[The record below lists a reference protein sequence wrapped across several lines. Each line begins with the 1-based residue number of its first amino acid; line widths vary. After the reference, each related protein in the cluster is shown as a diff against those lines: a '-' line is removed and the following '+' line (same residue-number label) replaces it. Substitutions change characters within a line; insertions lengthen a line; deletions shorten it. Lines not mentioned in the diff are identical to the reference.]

1 MTHPLVIRFTRY
13 ARRLARPVMDPHR
26 RYQNAKFIHALRVAV
41 GILLTIAFS
50 SIAQLPHAE
59 WSTIS
64 LIIVIGG
71 LQHHGNIRKRAAE
84 RALGTIIGAVYGL
97 LIIVQQSYFGLFPLT
112 YLLMAVGCGV
122 CAYYAIGK
130 GGYIALLSAVTLVIV
145 AGHGD
150 NQFDEGLWRAVNVF
164 IGIVVALLLSFALPL
179 YATYSWRF
187 KLADA
192 LRGCARVY
200 ERITL
205 REPISTEE
213 HLKEMAR
220 LGGALVQLRSLIP
233 SVSKEV
239 HMPVAKLEEIQRSL
253 RLAISCLEILSTAT
267 VDRTVEAPGT
277 VAAPSAGLRPAPNG
291 RISDTLYGMA
301 RALKL
306 GSARRLAPYA
316 RGPQDYAGSAASGT
330 VSAMLAQ
337 EVEQMR
343 ATLAG
348 TASRWAV

>member
-1 MTHPLVIRFTRY
+1 MRF
-13 ARRLARPVMDPHR
+13 ARRMVRPLMDPHR
-26 RYQNAKFIHALRVAV
+26 RYQYAKLIHAIRVAV
-41 GILLTIAFS
+41 GILLTIIFN
-50 SIAQLPHAE
+50 SIAQLPHGE

-97 LIIVQQSYFGLFPLT
+97 LIILQQSYLGLFPLT

-122 CAYYAIGK
+122 CAYHAIGK

-145 AGHGD
+145 AGHGE
-150 NQFDEGLWRAVNVF
+150 NQFDEGLWRAINVF

-192 LRGCARVY
+192 LRGSARVY

-205 REPISTEE
+205 QEPISNEE

-220 LGGALVQLRSLIP
+220 LGSALVQLRSMIP

-239 HMPVAKLEEIQRSL
+239 HMPVAKLESVQRSL
-253 RLAISCLEILSTAT
+253 RIVISCLEILSTAT
-267 VDRTVEAPGT
+267 VDRPVDAAGAP
-277 VAAPSAGLRPAPNG
+277 VVPPAGLRPASGG

-301 RALKL
+301 RALKS
-306 GSARRLAPYA
+306 GSVRRLAPYA
-316 RGPQDYAGSAASGT
+316 RGGPQDYAGLSGGGT
-330 VSAMLAQ
+330 VANMLAS
-337 EVEQMR
+337 EVEQIR

>member
-1 MTHPLVIRFTRY
+1 MRF
-13 ARRLARPVMDPHR
+13 ARRLSRPLMDPHR
-26 RYQNAKFIHALRVAV
+26 RYQNAKFIHATRVAL
-41 GILLTIAFS
+41 GILITIAFS

-84 RALGTIIGAVYGL
+84 RALGTIIGAIYGL
-97 LIIVQQSYFGLFPLT
+97 LIILQQSYFGLFALT

-122 CAYYAIGK
+122 CAYHAIGK
-130 GGYIALLSAVTLVIV
+130 GGYVALLSAVTLVIV

-150 NQFDEGLWRAVNVF
+150 NQFDEGLWRAINVF

-205 REPISTEE
+205 QEAISNED

-220 LGGALVQLRSLIP
+220 LGSDLVQLRSLIP

-239 HMPVAKLEEIQRSL
+239 HMPVAKLESVQRSL
-253 RLAISCLEILSTAT
+253 RIVISCLEILSTPT
-267 VDRTVEAPGT
+267 VDRPVDTSAGIA
-277 VAAPSAGLRPAPNG
+277 AAPPAGLRPASGG
-291 RISDTLYGMA
+291 RISDALYGMA
-301 RALKL
+301 RALKS

-316 RGPQDYAGSAASGT
+316 RGGPQDYAGLSAGGT
-330 VSAMLAQ
+330 VANMLAS
-337 EVEQMR
+337 EVEQIR

-348 TASRWAV
+348 SASRWAV

>member
-1 MTHPLVIRFTRY
+1 MRF
-13 ARRLARPVMDPHR
+13 ARRLSRPLMDPHR
-26 RYQNAKFIHALRVAV
+26 RYQNAKLIHATRVAL
-41 GILLTIAFS
+41 GILITIVFS

-97 LIIVQQSYFGLFPLT
+97 LIILQQSYFGLFPLT

-150 NQFDEGLWRAVNVF
+150 NQFDEGLWRAINVF

-187 KLADA
+187 NLADA

-200 ERITL
+200 ERITQQ
-205 REPISTEE
+205 EAISNEA

-220 LGGALVQLRSLIP
+220 LGSALVQLRSLIP

-239 HMPVAKLEEIQRSL
+239 HMPVAKLESIQRSL
-253 RLAISCLEILSTAT
+253 RIVISCLEILSTAAADRSV
-267 VDRTVEAPGT
+267 VDAAGAAAPATAGLGPAPGNHI
-277 VAAPSAGLRPAPNG
+277 ADA
-291 RISDTLYGMA
+291 LYGTA
-301 RALKL
+301 RALKS

-316 RGPQDYAGSAASGT
+316 QDAAGMAASGT
-330 VSAMLAQ
+330 VAGMLAT
-337 EVEQMR
+337 EVEQIR

-348 TASRWAV
+348 TAARWAV

>member
-1 MTHPLVIRFTRY
+1 MRY
-13 ARRLARPVMDPHR
+13 ARRLSRPLMDPHR
-26 RYQNAKFIHALRVAV
+26 RYQNAKFIHATRVAL
-41 GILLTIAFS
+41 GILITIAFS
-50 SIAQLPHAE
+50 SIARLPHAE

-97 LIIVQQSYFGLFPLT
+97 LIILQQSYFGLFPLT

-122 CAYYAIGK
+122 CAYHAIGK

-150 NQFDEGLWRAVNVF
+150 NQFDEGLWRAINVF

-187 KLADA
+187 KLADT
-192 LRGCARVY
+192 LRGCARVH
-200 ERITL
+200 ERIVQH
-205 REPISTEE
+205 EPISNEE

-220 LGGALVQLRSLIP
+220 LGSALVQLRSLIP

-239 HMPVAKLEEIQRSL
+239 HMPVARLESVQRSL
-253 RLAISCLEILSTAT
+253 RIVISCLEILSSSTADRP
-267 VDRTVEAPGT
+267 VDASETAADSPAGTRPGHGSH
-277 VAAPSAGLRPAPNG
+277 V
-291 RISDTLYGMA
+291 SDMLYGMA
-301 RALKL
+301 RALKS
-306 GSARRLAPYA
+306 GSARRLASPPRNGA
-316 RGPQDYAGSAASGT
+316 QDLSASGT
-330 VSAMLAQ
+330 VAGMLAT
-337 EVEQMR
+337 EVEQIR